1 MPIYKLD
8 AFPRKV
14 QLRGGKSAEFR
25 PMVAGDT
32 AKLLEFFLQ
41 VPAEDRYFLKDDVTS
56 PKVLE
61 GWASHLDYDR
71 ALPILAWDDG
81 NVVGDAVLVRSRTG
95 ARSHIGEVRI
105 VVHPEW
111 RNRGLG
117 SAMIRQLCDIAAD
130 AELEK
135 VIMEA
140 VADREQEAI
149 TAAER
154 TGFLRSAV
162 IPEYFLD
169 QQGHKHDLVVMV
181 LPLGKWYEWW
191 TF

>member
-1 MPIYKLD
+1 MAIYKLE

-14 QLRGGKSAEFR
+14 QLRNSSAVEFR
-25 PMVAGDT
+25 PMVAADKD
-32 AKLLEFFLQ
+32 KLLAFFLK
-41 VPAEDRYFLKDDVTS
+41 VPEDDRYFLKDDVTS
-56 PKVLE
+56 PKVLD

-71 ALPILAWDDG
+71 ALPILAWDNG
-81 NVVGDAVLVRSRTG
+81 NVVGNAVLVRSRTG
-95 ARSHIGEVRI
+95 ARSHIGEVRV

-117 SAMIRQLCDIAAD
+117 SALIRQLCDIAAD

-135 VIMEA
+135 VIIEL

-154 TGFLRSAV
+154 LGFLRSAV
-162 IPEYFLD
+162 IPEYFSD
-169 QQGHKHDLVVMV
+169 QRGRKHDLVVMV